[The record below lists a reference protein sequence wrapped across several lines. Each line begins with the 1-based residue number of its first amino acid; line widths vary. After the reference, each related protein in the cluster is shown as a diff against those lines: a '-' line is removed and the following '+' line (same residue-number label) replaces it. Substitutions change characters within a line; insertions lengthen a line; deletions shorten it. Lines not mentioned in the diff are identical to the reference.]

1 MPLISVLVAILII
14 AFVAFAVRFIRGL
27 PVTTITKAWAGIGL
41 AFATIGVFVVLTTIY
56 ARLDLPFHG
65 KLFAYTITRYSNPF
79 GHGPTMV
86 GMDTVVRG
94 DQLEVFKIANNRQAA
109 YVTVFREDGMHVG
122 QLQDDRITFLSDG
135 FTPVG
140 GLWWLYTN
148 RSAYEISTE
157 VN

>member
-1 MPLISVLVAILII
+1 MSLLVAILLI
-14 AFVAFAVRFIRGL
+14 AFIAFAVQFIRRL
-27 PVTTITKAWAGIGL
+27 PVPTTTKAWAGVGV
-41 AFATIGVFVVLTTIY
+41 AFATIGVFMVLTTIY
-56 ARLDLPFHG
+56 TRLDLPFKG

-79 GHGPTMV
+79 DYGPTMV

-109 YVTVFREDGMHVG
+109 YVTVFRADGIHTG

-148 RSAYEISTE
+148 RSAYEVSTE